1 MNVLLSPQPHVLP
14 HYHENPRQSPQ
25 RGDSPL
31 HAMSN
36 RKRKADDDGDE
47 AMSTSPSI
55 SHRPLARPSKKVRN
69 NDALGRSLRLPR
81 LLETLDADQLRTV
94 LQHICEQH
102 REIGQEV
109 ESQAPRPSVECAI
122 NVLQG
127 YQDRLKAAAPY
138 GDTSPEYTY
147 HRVRENLLALLDA
160 LSDFTPQFLPP
171 TEMQASLSLQFLD
184 AATNFIHELPDLELQ
199 TYHHHKEN
207 AYEEISKAWALVIN
221 EASKKAGGFNL
232 HSSGWD
238 ATLNR
243 HNSRSDGRLATA
255 VAAMGQNV
263 GWIKQNSQAADQNSI
278 LNQLMSGSYGS
289 PVRRN
294 FHSRFSY
301 SPIIHESIIP
311 TLSKMPAPGQ
321 QHQSWQNPYE
331 EPRPRMSVWTAQEIA
346 TIASKLDK
354 QLGPEY
360 ISARA
365 GPGGQ
370 RVHYLTAEKCITLA
384 NEVFGFN
391 GWSSSIQNIQVD
403 FADENPQTARV
414 SIGLSVIVRITLRDG
429 TYHEDIGYGSIE
441 NAKGKAMAFEKA
453 KKEGTTDG
461 LKRALR
467 SFGNVLG
474 NCIYD
479 QDYVKQ
485 VIKHKAQPVKKFDP
499 NNLHRHSDF
508 KEDVKVEEPAKA
520 PAAPAPEI
528 PPLQARPKMEASES
542 FEDFLGGMLSSDG
555 FEEL

>member
-1 MNVLLSPQPHVLP
+1 MPDSPAGLPNDTLQAFSAQSRPTDLVTPHAHISSSPGRLTTPFGNHRIAFELDVTRGRQRRIVQQAFCYIHLVAVYDRFALRLRRFTPNMNVLLSPQPHVLP
-14 HYHENPRQSPQ
+14 HYHESPRQSPQ
-25 RGDSPL
+25 RGESPL

-171 TEMQASLSLQFLD
+171 IEMQASLSLQFLD

-199 TYHHHKEN
+199 TYRHHKEN
-207 AYEEISKAWALVIN
+207 AYDEISKAWALVIN

-243 HNSRSDGRLATA
+243 HNSRSNGRLATA

-263 GWIKQNSQAADQNSI
+263 GWIKQNAQAADQNSI

-289 PVRRN
+289 PVR
-294 FHSRFSY
+294 
-301 SPIIHESIIP
+301 
-311 TLSKMPAPGQ
+311 
-321 QHQSWQNPYE
+321 
-331 EPRPRMSVWTAQEIA
+331 V
-346 TIASKLDK
+346 
-354 QLGPEY
+354 GP
-360 ISARA
+360 
-365 GPGGQ
+365 
-370 RVHYLTAEKCITLA
+370 
-384 NEVFGFN
+384 
-391 GWSSSIQNIQVD
+391 W
-403 FADENPQTARV
+403 
-414 SIGLSVIVRITLRDG
+414 
-429 TYHEDIGYGSIE
+429 
-441 NAKGKAMAFEKA
+441 
-453 KKEGTTDG
+453 
-461 LKRALR
+461 
-467 SFGNVLG
+467 
-474 NCIYD
+474 
-479 QDYVKQ
+479 
-485 VIKHKAQPVKKFDP
+485 
-499 NNLHRHSDF
+499 
-508 KEDVKVEEPAKA
+508 
-520 PAAPAPEI
+520 
-528 PPLQARPKMEASES
+528 
-542 FEDFLGGMLSSDG
+542 
-555 FEEL
+555 